1 MAWRMAVLYSMKCFT
16 RHPSRAHLDERTIF
30 EGDGHCREIFSY
42 FRTMRDRLFVHDEN
56 AYSDCRVGLVVNGP
70 QAPRKVEAAKVFAI
84 PTATLAQTDQVSLY
98 YLIRKTLEWVTAEID
113 RVAQSLT
120 SDYERRSYA
129 ELNSAQDVETP
140 PPGIREIR
148 LGWDGGGR

>member
-1 MAWRMAVLYSMKCFT
+1 
-16 RHPSRAHLDERTIF
+16 
-30 EGDGHCREIFSY
+30 
-42 FRTMRDRLFVHDEN
+42 
-56 AYSDCRVGLVVNGP
+56 
-70 QAPRKVEAAKVFAI
+70 
-84 PTATLAQTDQVSLY
+84 
-98 YLIRKTLEWVTAEID
+98 VTAEAD

-120 SDYERRSYA
+120 SDYERRTYA